1 MTHTM
6 SAVPQISR
14 LTHAVASA
22 APAA

>member
-14 LTHAVASA
+14 LSTR
-22 APAA
+22 